1 MEFIVEL
8 YYPFNDS
15 IFDELQKKQYEII
28 YTSDVIP
35 TTIGLQKETGSVQE
49 LKQFTFI
56 KKAMIS
62 PKGSLSI

>member
-15 IFDELQKKQYEII
+15 IFNELQNKQYEII

-35 TTIGLQKETGSVQE
+35 QTIGVQKETGSIQE
-49 LKQFTFI
+49 LKQFTFV
-56 KKAMIS
+56 KTAMIS
-62 PKGSLSI
+62 PKGNLSI